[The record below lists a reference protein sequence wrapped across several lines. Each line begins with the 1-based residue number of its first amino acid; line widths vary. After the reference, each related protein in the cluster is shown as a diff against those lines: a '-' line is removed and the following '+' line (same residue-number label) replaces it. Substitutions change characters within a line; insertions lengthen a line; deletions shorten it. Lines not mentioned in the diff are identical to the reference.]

1 MEEWIQVKSNDF
13 QFAYISYLYYL
24 VYLFANKFF
33 LMNTMLPTVK
43 LLLLL
48 GLFATIHTYL
58 LLLEVVW
65 PKHNLS
71 FASGWP
77 LRPFFFSKTTMFW
90 FKSSPRQY
98 IIQPLYSKMATATS
112 VVAISIILL
121 IFPISIIGFDQDGG
135 WSPWSKI
142 ETPCQISP
150 IDTSPVLCNGGVRI
164 RYRSCTM
171 PVPQVIFTKNNPWKH
186 TNSWIC
192 VISRNFLHV

>member
-1 MEEWIQVKSNDF
+1 MKASVPTLKFKLQCMDEWVQVKSYDF
-13 QFAYISYLYYL
+13 QFA
-24 VYLFANKFF
+24 NNFF
-33 LMNTMLPTVK
+33 WWILC
-43 LLLLL
+43 
-48 GLFATIHTYL
+48 YL
-58 LLLEVVW
+58 LWNNSFCLVWSPLYIPTCLLVLEVW

-71 FASGWP
+71 FASG
-77 LRPFFFSKTTMFW
+77 RPFFFSKTTMFW
-90 FKSSPRQY
+90 LKSSPRQY
-98 IIQPLYSKMATATS
+98 IIQPLYSKMADATS

-171 PVPQVIFTKNNPWKH
+171 PVPQVIFTNTKISWNWFHVKNWFFFF
-186 TNSWIC
+186 
-192 VISRNFLHV
+192 FL